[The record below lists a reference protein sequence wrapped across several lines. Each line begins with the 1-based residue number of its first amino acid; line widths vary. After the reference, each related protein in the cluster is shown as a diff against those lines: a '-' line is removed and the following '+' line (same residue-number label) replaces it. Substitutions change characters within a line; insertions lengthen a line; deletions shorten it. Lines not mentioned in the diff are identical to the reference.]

1 MRLRNRR
8 VAWLTLLVSLLAVS
22 PSVVMAQDFTTGVVV
37 GTILAD
43 DGDEKQ
49 EAANNEPQSQTL
61 IDFEQGDTPVVTRV
75 ETFSANKWRQVDG
88 SYFICPGEFKD
99 WSTFR
104 DNEKCRVRDGG
115 FNGWAGGT
123 VPGQEQPIQQA
134 LEQKE
139 GRSVRLKSIEVND
152 DTLTAKY
159 QYVAPGQPANEMEQ
173 ASGAHEEP
181 EQQSSPPAKAV
192 NEPEQVKQQQEE
204 QRPSLSSGD
213 PFGPMAASM
222 LSIMDSTFMKI
233 IAMLMLVVGI
243 ANGIMR
249 QSIGSFFMGVMPA
262 MMIYNAPVVFEA
274 ILGVDLASTGGAATQ
289 MPGEPSDGG
298 ASVLWMILAL
308 AIPPIAF
315 SVYRAWQNRRDDELD
330 ELMRD
335 YAARQAGETP
345 RRPSDEPASLD
356 ELAQRQRDNEQAN
369 EPVVVS
375 TASSAPK
382 VKKEEEPLELQPGK
396 RKIILD

>member
-152 DTLTAKY
+152 DTLAVKY
-159 QYVAPGQPANEMEQ
+159 QYVSAGQSTNEAEQEPGAT
-173 ASGAHEEP
+173 EEP
-181 EQQSSPPAKAV
+181 EQQSSPPASSEVTESDQGK
-192 NEPEQVKQQQEE
+192 QEE
-204 QRPSLSSGD
+204 QQPSVSSGD
-213 PFGPMAASM
+213 PFVPLAGSM
-222 LSIMDSTFMKI
+222 VSFMDSTLVKI
-233 IAMLMLVVGI
+233 LAGMMLIFGLVSGIARQSVGAMVMGVAPAIMLM
-243 ANGIMR
+243 
-249 QSIGSFFMGVMPA
+249 
-262 MMIYNAPVVFEA
+262 NAPAVFEA
-274 ILGVDLASTGGAATQ
+274 ILGMDGATTGGTATQ
-289 MPGEPSDGG
+289 VPGEPSDGG
-298 ASVLWMILAL
+298 ASMLWMILAL
-308 AIPPIAF
+308 AIPPIVF
-315 SVYRAWQNRRDDELD
+315 SVYRAWQNRRDEELD
-330 ELMRD
+330 DLMRD
-335 YAARQAGETP
+335 YAARQAGETA

-356 ELAQRQRDNEQAN
+356 ELAQRQRDNAQDN

-375 TASSAPK
+375 TAFSAPK
-382 VKKEEEPLELQPGK
+382 VKEEEPLELQPGK

>member
-1 MRLRNRR
+1 MRRRNRR
-8 VAWLTLLVSLLAVS
+8 VAWLTLLVSLLAAT
-22 PSVVMAQDFTTGVVV
+22 PSVVMADFTTGVVV

-43 DGDEKQ
+43 DGDGRQ
-49 EAANNEPQSQTL
+49 DAANKDPQSQTL

-75 ETFSANKWRQVDG
+75 ETFPANQWRQVDG
-88 SYFICPGEFKD
+88 GYFICPGKYKD
-99 WSTFR
+99 WSSFK
-104 DNEKCRVRDGG
+104 DSEKCRVSDDG

-159 QYVAPGQPANEMEQ
+159 QYVAPGQSTNEVEQ
-173 ASGAHEEP
+173 EPGATEEQ
-181 EQQSSPPAKAV
+181 EQQSSPPASSEVTESDQDK
-192 NEPEQVKQQQEE
+192 QEE
-204 QRPSLSSGD
+204 QQPSVSSGD
-213 PFGPMAASM
+213 PFGPLAGSM
-222 LSIMDSTFMKI
+222 VSFMDSTLVKI
-233 IAMLMLVVGI
+233 IAGMMLIFGLVSGIARQSVGAMVMGIAPAIMLM
-243 ANGIMR
+243 
-249 QSIGSFFMGVMPA
+249 
-262 MMIYNAPVVFEA
+262 NAPTVVEA
-274 ILGVDLASTGGAATQ
+274 ILGMDGATTGGAATQ
-289 MPGEPSDGG
+289 VPGEPSDGG
-298 ASVLWMILAL
+298 ASMLWMILAL

-315 SVYRAWQNRRDDELD
+315 SVYRAWQNRRDEELD
-330 ELMRD
+330 DLMRD
-335 YAARQAGETP
+335 YAARQAGETA

-356 ELAQRQRDNEQAN
+356 ELAQRQRDNAQDN

-382 VKKEEEPLELQPGK
+382 VKEEEPLELQPGK

>member
-1 MRLRNRR
+1 MRRRNRR
-8 VAWLTLLVSLLAVS
+8 VAWLTLLVSLLAAT
-22 PSVVMAQDFTTGVVV
+22 PSVVMADFTTGVVV

-43 DGDEKQ
+43 DGDDKQ
-49 EAANNEPQSQTL
+49 DAANNDPQSQTL

-75 ETFSANKWRQVDG
+75 ETFPANQWRQVDG
-88 SYFICPGEFKD
+88 NYFICPGKYKD
-99 WSTFR
+99 WSSFK
-104 DNEKCRVRDGG
+104 DSDKCRIPDDG

-159 QYVAPGQPANEMEQ
+159 QYVAPGQSTNEVEQ
-173 ASGAHEEP
+173 APGTTEEPQQNTNPPATEVTEP
-181 EQQSSPPAKAV
+181 EQDKP
-192 NEPEQVKQQQEE
+192 EE
-204 QRPSLSSGD
+204 QRPSVSSGD
-213 PFGPMAASM
+213 PFVSM
-222 LSIMDSTFMKI
+222 TGTMVSFMDSTLVKI
-233 IAMLMLVVGI
+233 LAGMMLIFGLISGI
-243 ANGIMR
+243 AR
-249 QSIGSFFMGVMPA
+249 QSIGAMFMGVAPA
-262 MMIYNAPVVFEA
+262 IMLMNAPAVVEA
-274 ILGVDLASTGGAATQ
+274 ILGVDGTSTGGAATQ
-289 MPGEPSDGG
+289 VPGEPSDGG
-298 ASVLWMILAL
+298 ASMLWMILAL

-315 SVYRAWQNRRDDELD
+315 SVYRAWQNRRDEELD

-356 ELAQRQRDNEQAN
+356 ELAQRQRDNEQDN

-382 VKKEEEPLELQPGK
+382 VKEEEPLELQPGK

>member
-1 MRLRNRR
+1 MRRRNRR
-8 VAWLTLLVSLLAVS
+8 VAWLTLLVSLLAVP

-43 DGDEKQ
+43 DGDDKQ
-49 EAANNEPQSQTL
+49 EAANNDPQSQTPDRL
-61 IDFEQGDTPVVTRV
+61 RARGYSVVTRV
-75 ETFSANKWRQVDG
+75 ETFPANQWRQVDG
-88 SYFICPGEFKD
+88 DYFICPGKYKD
-99 WSTFR
+99 WSSFK
-104 DNEKCRVRDGG
+104 DSEKCRVRDDG

-123 VPGQEQPIQQA
+123 VPGQEQPIQKA

-159 QYVAPGQPANEMEQ
+159 QYVAPGQSTNEAEQ
-173 ASGAHEEP
+173 APGTTEEP
-181 EQQSSPPAKAV
+181 EQQSSPPASEVTESDQGK
-192 NEPEQVKQQQEE
+192 QEE
-204 QRPSLSSGD
+204 QQPSVSSGD
-213 PFGPMAASM
+213 PFGAMADSM
-222 LSIMDSTFMKI
+222 VSFMDSTLVKI
-233 IAMLMLVVGI
+233 LAGMMLIFGLISGIARQSVGAMVMGIAPAIMLM
-243 ANGIMR
+243 
-249 QSIGSFFMGVMPA
+249 
-262 MMIYNAPVVFEA
+262 NAPAVFEA
-274 ILGVDLASTGGAATQ
+274 ILGMDGASTGGAATQ
-289 MPGEPSDGG
+289 VPGEPSDGG
-298 ASVLWMILAL
+298 ASMLWMILAL

-315 SVYRAWQNRRDDELD
+315 SVYRAWQNRRDEELD

-345 RRPSDEPASLD
+345 RRPRDEPASLD

-382 VKKEEEPLELQPGK
+382 VKEEEPLELQPGK